1 MQGFL
6 TFYCYYLLA
15 VTLYVVFFITEK
27 PAQNTTDEVQ
37 NSEQEPNNGEPE
49 PEVTIGMTV
58 GIFKDILMNK
68 NTRIFYF
75 FVFVYRFAL
84 SVQAYIGKVY
94 LTDDL
99 GYDKIVLSQMRVICT
114 PISIMLCSR
123 FGYLAKQEPFEN
135 MFRMAVLYV
144 IMCSYYVLVLLYTM
158 PTSKEEQESTFVYC
172 HMLVVSLIFDVL
184 GEIEST
190 IVYGILFKRTDKRC
204 SAIHVT
210 IFASLLNMTY
220 FMHKLYIYY
229 LVEYVSIF
237 LPQIVFSTIAAVL
250 IMRQRESLLSLKD
263 VEPSGW
269 HISNHVLGI
278 KNKAE

>member
-99 GYDKIVLSQMRVICT
+99 GYDKTVLSQMRVICT

-158 PTSKEEQESTFVYC
+158 PTSKEEQ
-172 HMLVVSLIFDVL
+172 
-184 GEIEST
+184 
-190 IVYGILFKRTDKRC
+190 
-204 SAIHVT
+204 
-210 IFASLLNMTY
+210 
-220 FMHKLYIYY
+220 
-229 LVEYVSIF
+229 
-237 LPQIVFSTIAAVL
+237 
-250 IMRQRESLLSLKD
+250 
-263 VEPSGW
+263 
-269 HISNHVLGI
+269 
-278 KNKAE
+278 